1 MSRLLRS
8 VLVKV
13 IKLCLKVNLYWIIT
27 LWILQNC
34 QQLISTVISLYRAIV
49 LSTRTCQIKVNDRLE
64 SVVVEVCVAV
74 AIGKMATDRLEC
86 ADHVSCSCCVDADVA
101 RTMKVLP
108 TTFGIDCICRVT
120 Q

>member
-1 MSRLLRS
+1 
-8 VLVKV
+8 
-13 IKLCLKVNLYWIIT
+13 VNLYWIIT

-34 QQLISTVISLYRAIV
+34 LQLIRTVISLYQAIN
-49 LSTRTCQIKVNDRLE
+49 LSTNVCQIKVNDLLE
-64 SVVVEVCVAV
+64 SIIVEVRVAV

-86 ADHVSCSCCVDADVA
+86 ADHASYSCHVDADVA

-108 TTFGIDCICRVT
+108 TTFGINCICHVT